1 MELNKIYNEDCLI
14 GMKRIPDE
22 TVDLIVTDPPYLVSY
37 KTGRRKNKEHRFNKV
52 ILNDNNEELIKEY
65 ITECYR
71 ILKQNSAMYMFCSAS
86 KVDFFKNELEK
97 QFNIK
102 NMIVWQKNNHT
113 AGDLKNA
120 FGRKYEL
127 IFLVNKGQK
136 NFNGERLT
144 DVWKFDRVPHEHL
157 IHQNQKPLPL
167 IEQCIEKHSYENDLI
182 FDGFMGSGT
191 TAIAAMN
198 TNRKFLGCELDK
210 GYFDVAQKRI
220 ASTIPSKQINLF
232 DI

>member
-1 MELNKIYNEDCLI
+1 
-14 GMKRIPDE
+14 
-22 TVDLIVTDPPYLVSY
+22 
-37 KTGRRKNKEHRFNKV
+37 
-52 ILNDNNEELIKEY
+52 
-65 ITECYR
+65 
-71 ILKQNSAMYMFCSAS
+71 MYG
-86 KVDFFKNELEK
+86 K
-97 QFNIK
+97 
-102 NMIVWQKNNHT
+102 KNNHT
-113 AGDLKNA
+113 AGDLNNA

-136 NFNGERLT
+136 NFNGKRLT
-144 DVWKFDRVPHEHL
+144 DVWSFDRVPHEHL
-157 IHQNQKPLPL
+157 IHQNQKPLSL

-220 ASTIPSKQINLF
+220 ANTIPFKQISLF
-232 DI
+232 DV